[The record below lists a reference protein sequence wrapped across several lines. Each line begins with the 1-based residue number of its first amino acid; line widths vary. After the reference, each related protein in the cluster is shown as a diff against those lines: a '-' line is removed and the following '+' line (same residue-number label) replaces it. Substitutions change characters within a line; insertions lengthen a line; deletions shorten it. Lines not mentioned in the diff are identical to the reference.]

1 MRVFLRIPVVIV
13 ILTISGES
21 WELLGADLLDVLD
34 TLSSWESRRLLDWRD
49 GDGNGLGTVD
59 EVLPVMSENRHL

>member
-34 TLSSWESRRLLDWRD
+34 TLSSWESCRLLDWRD
-49 GDGNGLGTVD
+49 GDGNGLGTVN

>member
-34 TLSSWESRRLLDWRD
+34 TLSSWESCRLLDWRD
-49 GDGNGLGTVD
+49 GDGNCLGTVD
-59 EVLPVMSENRHL
+59 EVLPVMSENCHL